1 MPSPD
6 LENTETLDESQVSE
20 LLAQPG
26 GERSLFHRL
35 HGIFISEGPELI
47 DELKRRLPEGDRS
60 EIHDLFHKIKGSS
73 AAMGAKRVHE
83 LAAFAV
89 NVCRADGDLGELA
102 DLPDRIESEY
112 RRYDSETQRFLESS

>member
-6 LENTETLDESQVSE
+6 LENLETLDESQVSE

-26 GERSLFHRL
+26 GEGSLFQRL
-35 HGIFISEGPELI
+35 HGIFIAEGPELVG
-47 DELKRRLPEGDRS
+47 ELRGLLPDGDRS
-60 EIHDLFHKIKGSS
+60 EIHDVFHKLKGSS

-89 NVCRADGDLGELA
+89 NVCREDGDLGQLV
-102 DLPDRIESEY
+102 DLPDRIEAEY
-112 RRYDSETQRFLESS
+112 GRYDSEARRFM